1 MIKAISK
8 TQPKLFCEQYWEKA
22 LKNAKTRKVNMD
34 LPYPYDI
41 TDINQMLVGC
51 DITMYYWLYET
62 LNPNPNKMIKY
73 IDKAFKTL
81 QPTKKNMTLWRGV
94 GEPLSAYEK
103 KRMKR
108 FNSCFNIKPGDFI
121 YMPEYAFASENK
133 KYSKTYSIA
142 KRAILYEIETPA
154 GSKISQNYHYIFPR
168 GSKFECLENK
178 EVIDKGVVY
187 HNIKLRYIKS
197 EEKISSINAFLK
209 NLFSKVNIF

>member
-1 MIKAISK
+1 MIKPIRQNQS
-8 TQPKLFCEQYWEKA
+8 KLFCEQYWAKT

-51 DITMYYWLYET
+51 NIPMYYWLYET
-62 LNPNPNKMIKY
+62 LKPNPNKMIKY
-73 IDKAFKTL
+73 IDRAFKTL
-81 QPTKKNMTLWRGV
+81 PPIKKDMTLWRGV

-108 FNSCFNIKPGDFI
+108 FNSCFNIKQGDFI

-168 GSKFECLENK
+168 GSKFECLENS
-178 EVIDKGVVY
+178 EVVVNGVTY
-187 HNIKLRYIKS
+187 HNIKLRYIKP
-197 EEKISSINAFLK
+197 EEKDSPIKAFFK
-209 NLFSKVNIF
+209 NLWSKVNIF